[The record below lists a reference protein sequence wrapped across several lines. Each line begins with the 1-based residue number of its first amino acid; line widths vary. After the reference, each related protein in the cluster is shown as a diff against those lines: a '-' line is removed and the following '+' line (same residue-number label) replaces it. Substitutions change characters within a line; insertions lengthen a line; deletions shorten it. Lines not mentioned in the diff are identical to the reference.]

1 MCDPCSEIFRSF
13 PLIEASLTMTETL
26 LTNHTSNNVI
36 VVPAKAPEKPRLTKV
51 TPIEPPDGGAR
62 AYLVMVCAFLCNGIL
77 FGIINS
83 YSVIYLSLQTQ
94 LKESGDPAASSKACK

>member
-1 MCDPCSEIFRSF
+1 
-13 PLIEASLTMTETL
+13 MTETL
-26 LTNHTSNNVI
+26 LTNHNNVVI
-36 VVPAKAPEKPRLTKV
+36 VPAKAGVAEKPRAPKA
-51 TPIEPPDGGAR
+51 PIEPPDGGAR